1 MGVGLAVVSEF
12 GVVAQLV
19 FLKAAY
25 WVLYWVYLL
34 VAETVGE
41 EVVVMVG

>member
-1 MGVGLAVVSEF
+1 M
-12 GVVAQLV
+12 VAQLV

>member
-12 GVVAQLV
+12 GMVAQLV

>member
-25 WVLYWVYLL
+25 WVLYWVYQL

>member
-12 GVVAQLV
+12 GTVAQLV